1 VKDGINFGSYE
12 NPAFDADVDSATS
25 TMDANQAHRYYRR
38 AYETLIADAPAI
50 WLYEPINAAGHHR
63 RIRLANMR
71 PDAWWTRIHE
81 WHIPRNER
89 IPRDNIGLRAAAT
102 P

>member
-1 VKDGINFGSYE
+1 
-12 NPAFDADVDSATS
+12 
-25 TMDANQAHRYYRR
+25 
-38 AYETLIADAPAI
+38 
-50 WLYEPINAAGHHR
+50 
-63 RIRLANMR
+63 MR